1 MIACLIEEKMFD
13 KAMTLIENV
22 VSVFNS
28 EHVDLKVC
36 ARILQRKGTIHLK
49 RDEFKLAVES
59 FEISLNKNKSDA
71 VIDLLNEAKNKLF
84 QHNKALTTQPQFT
97 IATNKGLIE
106 LINKSTQAS
115 SNSYDSLQEE
125 YGLLYKKFTN
135 LIIAD
140 KKLIIQIEQLKKQHS
155 EHIDKEREEY
165 RRETKLET

>member
-1 MIACLIEEKMFD
+1 MDPTDKVYTSNMIACLIEEKMFD

-71 VIDLLNEAKNKLF
+71 VIDLLIEAKNKLF
-84 QHNKALTTQPQFT
+84 
-97 IATNKGLIE
+97 
-106 LINKSTQAS
+106 
-115 SNSYDSLQEE
+115 
-125 YGLLYKKFTN
+125 
-135 LIIAD
+135 
-140 KKLIIQIEQLKKQHS
+140 
-155 EHIDKEREEY
+155 
-165 RRETKLET
+165 